1 MEQAVSAA
9 GYACAGVAGLTK
21 AKAKPYQVRQMLLAI
36 EQLAQI
42 EKGKK

>member
-9 GYACAGVAGLTK
+9 GYACAGMAGLTK
-21 AKAKPYQVRQMLLAI
+21 AKAKPYQVLLAI